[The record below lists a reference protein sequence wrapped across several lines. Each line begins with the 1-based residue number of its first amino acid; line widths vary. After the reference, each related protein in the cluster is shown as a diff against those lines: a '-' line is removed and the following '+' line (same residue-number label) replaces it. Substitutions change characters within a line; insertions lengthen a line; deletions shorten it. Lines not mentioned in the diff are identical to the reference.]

1 MTRLLVLG
9 AGAVGTAAAAL
20 AVRRGHAVTLW
31 SPRGGGTHGIGAGLR
46 VSGLLTGRAQVGI
59 AVDVGRAL
67 RGAEAALLAVPPA
80 ALGVVIRRIAPML
93 PPSLPVLLMPSQ
105 SLAPLL
111 LARLT
116 EGRNPVAALGA
127 PPFEARRLAPD
138 DIALTALA
146 AEADLA
152 SVPAAAAPALAALA
166 ADLLGVPVRPC
177 PGLMA
182 VLLGRADHVRMAS
195 LALLSLTRIERGETW
210 DEAEQA
216 TAATCR
222 LMAALDAE
230 RLALAAAA
238 GFVLP
243 NLAQSL
249 AGLHGLPAAP
259 LPTIMAAL
267 AARGPRP
274 GARALAGA
282 ALAGAVP
289 HGLALWVKLAAMRGV
304 PMPLTEASQ
313 KLLSLLWQGALPP
326 DDLAAP
332 ADLAALR

>member
-46 VSGLLTGRAQVGI
+46 VSGMLTGRAQVGI

-93 PPSLPVLLMPSQ
+93 PPGLPVLLMPSQ

-127 PPFEARRLAPD
+127 PPFEARRVAPD
-138 DIALTALA
+138 EIALTALA

-182 VLLGRADHVRMAS
+182 VLLGRADNVRMAS
-195 LALLSLTRIERGETW
+195 LALLSLTRIERDVRVDTVDNVERTGAGWQVSGTLFNGTAFQCWIGNNGQIDGVDYNGSVSGAPSQSYLGREEPQARP
-210 DEAEQA
+210 DSVPYLGREEAQWSDQRYA
-216 TAATCR
+216 DAR
-222 LMAALDAE
+222 AALGRTAP
-230 RLALAAAA
+230 AAA
-238 GFVLP
+238 P
-243 NLAQSL
+243 STDR
-249 AGLHGLPAAP
+249 LPAYP
-259 LPTIMAAL
+259 GGPIPGEVIPETID
-267 AARGPRP
+267 G
-274 GARALAGA
+274 
-282 ALAGAVP
+282 
-289 HGLALWVKLAAMRGV
+289 
-304 PMPLTEASQ
+304 EI
-313 KLLSLLWQGALPP
+313 
-326 DDLAAP
+326 
-332 ADLAALR
+332 